1 LHGRNRDTADQSKN
15 PTESMTEAE
24 KLFNDVVAR
33 CFDRWRLILS
43 FRITSTLGMD
53 AAKKDIEA
61 QKIKFVSDILQ
72 GSDYDRIV
80 IDKELFFKANP
91 PDKIVQDMTEQTIK
105 ETEIAMNAASIVFA
119 HSVLDGAALDY
130 CRVTALVAPRD

>member
-1 LHGRNRDTADQSKN
+1 
-15 PTESMTEAE
+15 
-24 KLFNDVVAR
+24 
-33 CFDRWRLILS
+33 
-43 FRITSTLGMD
+43 MD